1 MGNHFFQNNGH
12 LLEGGNQCSGNKR
25 PTSETDSI
33 DDDERET
40 KRQKLEEEN
49 KTLKAENNELKRA
62 KEAMKKEYTEALATK
77 QLEIDNLKTANETIQ
92 NEKEESDQKI
102 RSLNARLE
110 SEQQE
115 HEKAL
120 AGLQTEIKTLK
131 ENETSQ
137 SSNDEVLRAQ
147 KEQFKFVCKVLSIPG
162 VSEYL
167 FHRPKVFPN
176 STNTIKNPMWF
187 GKIMNKF
194 SRDRYNN
201 WDEFVSDCRLVF
213 TNAIEE
219 TSQNIA
225 KIRDEILQRPL
236 KTKLGDI
243 QRMQAKV
250 EEYIKKRESKKK

>member
-1 MGNHFFQNNGH
+1 MGGDQN
-12 LLEGGNQCSGNKR
+12 SSKKR
-25 PTSETDSI
+25 PASETDSSN

-162 VSEYL
+162 VLEYL
-167 FHRPKVFPN
+167 FHRPRVFPN

-187 GKIMNKF
+187 GKIMKKI
-194 SRDRYNN
+194 SHDKYNN

-213 TNAIEE
+213 TNAVEE

-225 KIRDEILQRPL
+225 KIR
-236 KTKLGDI
+236 
-243 QRMQAKV
+243 
-250 EEYIKKRESKKK
+250 EE

>member
-137 SSNDEVLRAQ
+137 SSNDEVLQAQ

-176 STNTIKNPMWF
+176 S
-187 GKIMNKF
+187 
-194 SRDRYNN
+194 
-201 WDEFVSDCRLVF
+201 

-250 EEYIKKRESKKK
+250 EEYIKKRESKKKII

>member
-1 MGNHFFQNNGH
+1 MGGDQN
-12 LLEGGNQCSGNKR
+12 SSKKR
-25 PTSETDSI
+25 PASETDSSN

-77 QLEIDNLKTANETIQ
+77 QLEIDNLKTWEETIQ
-92 NEKEESDQKI
+92 MQKEEVDQMI
-102 RSLNARLE
+102 TSLNTRLE

-147 KEQFKFVCKVLSIPG
+147 KEQFEFVVKAQNEQFEFVGNVLSIPG
-162 VSEYL
+162 VVEDFYKSPIRL
-167 FHRPKVFPN
+167 PN
-176 STNTIKNPMWF
+176 YTKTINNPMWF
-187 GKIMNKF
+187 GKIMKNV
-194 SRDRYNN
+194 SSIEYND

-213 TNAIEE
+213 ANALVYNEKYPDIVKNIER
-219 TSQNIA
+219 I
-225 KIRDEILQRPL
+225 
-236 KTKLGDI
+236 
-243 QRMQAKV
+243 QAKV
-250 EEYIKKRESKKK
+250 EEYIQERESTSSH